1 MHALNAIASYLEPT
15 FVLQQ
20 GLSSSIP
27 TSFRSSAI
35 GSSYS
40 LFFDTSLPISAVAE
54 TKIKTSKNKRSIAIT
69 KNTMRSD
76 WRKEFLGHEWA
87 SMKKRKTTEKVV
99 KICKCEKG

>member
-76 WRKEFLGHEWA
+76 WRKEFLGHGR